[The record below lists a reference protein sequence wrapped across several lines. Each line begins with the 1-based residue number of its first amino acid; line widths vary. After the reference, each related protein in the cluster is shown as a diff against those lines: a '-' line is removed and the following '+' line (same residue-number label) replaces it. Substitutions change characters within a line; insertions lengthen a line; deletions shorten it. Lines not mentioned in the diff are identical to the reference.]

1 MRDFYKIVVCICRI
15 LIGNKYFSNKNKN
28 WLMFKKE
35 TQSPLL
41 KSTRE
46 ALQNEVSLSDLSN
59 PLQQYNYFV
68 EFYNKKENCING
80 LQLDSLSSPNSTI
93 FNHFWKVYSNSF
105 LLLVFLLL
113 MLVPFAGIF
122 LYLTLCISLVTYFL
136 ALQTFK
142 RNENK
147 VENPFERMIFC
158 PEMCTSVG
166 LPNKFY
172 EIRIEGS
179 FFF

>member
-1 MRDFYKIVVCICRI
+1 
-15 LIGNKYFSNKNKN
+15 
-28 WLMFKKE
+28 MFQKE
-35 TQSPLL
+35 TASPLL

-46 ALQNEVSLSDLSN
+46 ALQNEVSLSDLFN

-68 EFYNKKENCING
+68 EFYNKRENCING
-80 LQLDSLSSPNSTI
+80 LQLDYFSSSKSAVFNS
-93 FNHFWKVYSNSF
+93 FWKIYSNNF

-113 MLVPFAGIF
+113 ILVPFVGIVV
-122 LYLTLCISLVTYFL
+122 YLTLCISLVTYFF

-147 VENPFERMIFC
+147 VENPFEKMVFC

-172 EIRIEGS
+172 EIRVEGNS
-179 FFF
+179 FFRV